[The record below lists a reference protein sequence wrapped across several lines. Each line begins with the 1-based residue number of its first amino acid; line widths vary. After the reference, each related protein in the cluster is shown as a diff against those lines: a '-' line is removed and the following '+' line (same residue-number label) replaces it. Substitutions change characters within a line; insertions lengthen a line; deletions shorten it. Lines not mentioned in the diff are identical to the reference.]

1 MIILTKIQVRIKIVN
16 TKDIQSRIYQNKVS
30 KGFNTTNIEKEFC
43 LIHGEL
49 AELYDAYRKKLPTVG
64 EEMADV
70 AIYLLGMAEILNIDL
85 GAEIVRKMEINEHRK
100 YENSNGV
107 NIRISE

>member
-1 MIILTKIQVRIKIVN
+1 MSILTKIQVRIKIVN

-70 AIYLLGMAEILNIDL
+70 LWVLLCLANQTGTDLTTELQKSIEKKTNRDSLRHIHNKKLMA
-85 GAEIVRKMEINEHRK
+85 
-100 YENSNGV
+100 
-107 NIRISE
+107 

>member
-1 MIILTKIQVRIKIVN
+1 MAS
-16 TKDIQSRIYQNKVS
+16 TKDIQDRIYQNKVN
-30 KGFNTTNIEKEFC
+30 KGFNISNVEKEFC
-43 LIHGEL
+43 FIHGEL
-49 AELYDAYRKKLPTVG
+49 AELYDAYRKKLSTVG

-70 AIYLLGMAEILNIDL
+70 AIYLLGMAEMLNIDL
-85 GAEIVRKMEINEHRK
+85 GEEIDRKMEINEHRK